1 MGAAMSLVRIE
12 PLGAGVIRLVLARP
26 GMQNALV
33 PELLNDLLAALR
45 DIARSSDCAAVVL
58 AADGPAFSIGGDMRR
73 FQRERER
80 GDLQAYGHRAWSA
93 NSTKPSWR

>member
-1 MGAAMSLVRIE
+1 MNLVRIE

-33 PELLNDLLAALR
+33 PELLNDLLAALG
-45 DIARSSDCAAVVL
+45 DISRSPDCAAVVL

-73 FQRERER
+73 FQRESA
-80 GDLQAYGHRAWSA
+80 GDLLAYSSGLVGKLNQVILALE
-93 NSTKPSWR
+93 